1 MSLRQ
6 TKGGEKMAMV
16 HIDVPKV
23 RGKMAERGYT
33 ITSLSN
39 ELGIN
44 RNTLSAYLEAPE
56 KMPYTIISSM
66 AVALCN
72 TANEAA
78 SIFFAPDLRK
88 TKDTQ
93 APQTISSA

>member
-1 MSLRQ
+1 
-6 TKGGEKMAMV
+6 MAMV

-44 RNTLSAYLEAPE
+44 RNTLSAYLDAPE
-56 KMPYTIISSM
+56 KMPYTIISGM
-66 AVALCN
+66 AAVLCD
-72 TANEAA
+72 TSNEAA

-88 TKDTQ
+88 TKDSDAMSAQ
-93 APQTISSA
+93 SSA